1 MQTTAAETA
10 AAMGGFKEPILNAK
24 QPRAQSME
32 PKQLSAAQLLA
43 NGGTQQP
50 TTHTLLVFIV

>member
-10 AAMGGFKEPILNAK
+10 AAMGGNPLKDPILNAK

-32 PKQLSAAQLLA
+32 PKQLAAAQL
-43 NGGTQQP
+43 
-50 TTHTLLVFIV
+50 